1 MRICPA
7 ARIAAR
13 QELVARRADG
23 NREFARLLEL
33 CLTHTVEAV
42 DGALALARGQGDWS
56 ADTVRQLLRWALGN
70 RRLFLSNPAR
80 YPAYQERT
88 TRQT

>member
-56 ADTVRQLLRWALGN
+56 ADTVRQLLRWATEEDPPALP
-70 RRLFLSNPAR
+70 LDPAR
-80 YPAYQERT
+80 YPAYQG
-88 TRQT
+88 